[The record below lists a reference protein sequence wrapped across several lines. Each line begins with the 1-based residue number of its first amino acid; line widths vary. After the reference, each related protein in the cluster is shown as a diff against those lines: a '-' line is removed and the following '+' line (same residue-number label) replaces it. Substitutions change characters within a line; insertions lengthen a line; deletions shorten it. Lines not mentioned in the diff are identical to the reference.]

1 MRFFRFSWRAIIL
14 ILWVFVGL
22 TTLTLLFPILTM
34 SYRQRVIQLWSKALL
49 HICGVRT
56 QAQGE
61 IRKNQPVLFVA
72 NHISWLDIFVIN
84 AYRPTVFVAKN
95 EIRRWPFIGWLVAG
109 AGTVF
114 IDRQQ
119 RHAIKAVAQQ
129 MQQKF
134 SHQLAVGLFPEGT
147 TSAGMEL
154 GAFHASLFQTALT
167 TAIDIQPIALRYYDK
182 DRRSARVA
190 FIGEQSLVE
199 NIWLLLS
206 QAGVSVR
213 CDFLAVLAHENN
225 AQLGRVAIAKHAHD
239 AIAQVVLQ
247 RS

>member
-1 MRFFRFSWRAIIL
+1 MRVFRFSWRAIAL
-14 ILWVFVGL
+14 ILWVFLGL
-22 TTLTLLFPILTM
+22 IILTLLFPFLSIA
-34 SYRQRVIQLWSKALL
+34 YRQRIIQGWSRALL
-49 HICGVRT
+49 YMCGVHT
-56 QAQGE
+56 QAQGA
-61 IRKNQPVLFVA
+61 ICVNQPVLFVA

-119 RHAIKAVAQQ
+119 RHAIKGVAQQ
-129 MQQKF
+129 MQKTF

-147 TSAGMEL
+147 TSEGMEL
-154 GAFHASLFQTALT
+154 NSFHASLFQTALT
-167 TAIDIQPIALRYYDK
+167 TAVDIQPIALRYYDADK
-182 DRRSARVA
+182 RSARVA

-206 QAGVSVR
+206 QTGVRVR
-213 CDFLAVLAHENN
+213 CDFLDILRHESN
-225 AQLGRVAIAKHAHD
+225 AERGRVAIAQQAHE
-239 AIAQVVLQ
+239 AIAQIVLQ
-247 RS
+247 RT